1 MYKIALVKK
10 KNVLQ
15 SSGNLKQNEKPVL
28 WKALK

>member
-10 KNVLQ
+10 NVLQ
-15 SSGNLKQNEKPVL
+15 RSGNLKQNEKPVL

>member
-10 KNVLQ
+10 KVLQ